1 MASVIVQTPD
11 HVHVSNHGAHGDGV
25 HDDYAAIQ
33 GAITAALASKQPLRF
48 DARTYA
54 VSQPIVIDHFLSV
67 FGQPRSGDAWT
78 SIKALEP
85 MRAVLELRGGVTHR
99 VHDVELDADHKAKHA
114 LFLQGC
120 SFGDF
125 DRVTVTRATHDGV
138 FLAKYT
144 DTGGY
149 SIDDNNRWTRLTAA
163 ANGTLF
169 LTPDLR
175 PEYVIGEGTPRVS
188 FPQAVSL
195 PGASC
200 SCEDGSRVVT
210 FEGVDILELDLRPG
224 DPIRIVNGSTRKH
237 FGDHFLVQKVISDSA
252 LAVNVAPDVTASGC
266 SFAIGRGDGYHEEEG
281 DGDNNLA
288 TFHDGLWRANA
299 GCGVQI
305 HGSYGCRFY
314 GGNIEYG
321 PFWGAKIGCY
331 AEEYVSTSISPVFV
345 GTYFEALSRRPFAL
359 ISAVGLRL
367 DGLVAVEGDDAYDA
381 VGGAQTPYVR
391 GIRLS
396 DSGIEPIGFL
406 RNSMPSTWLYDGK
419 LQGHTTIESAVV
431 QPINA
436 TGTNDT
442 PSNHWVIRTGLDP
455 ITLTGTPTLALRTGK
470 FLFLE
475 NEGPASVTLQD
486 DLELPGSGLRLVG
499 PTLTLEPGHVIL
511 LMCNGTRWTQVRT

>member
-1 MASVIVQTPD
+1 MSSVLVQTPD
-11 HVHVSNHGAHGDGV
+11 HVHVSNHGAVGDGV
-25 HDDYAAIQ
+25 HDDSAAIQ

-54 VSQPIVIDHFLSV
+54 VSQPVVIDYFLTVLGS
-67 FGQPRSGDAWT
+67 PRSGDAWT

-85 MRAVLELRGGVTHR
+85 MRAVMELRGGVTHR
-99 VHDVELDADHKAKHA
+99 VHDVELDANRLAKHA
-114 LFLQGC
+114 LLSQGC

-138 FLAKYT
+138 FLAKLT
-144 DTGGY
+144 DTGAA
-149 SIDDNNRWTRLTAA
+149 SIDDNNRWTRITAV

-188 FPQAVSL
+188 YEQAVSL
-195 PGASC
+195 TGASC
-200 SCEDGSRVVT
+200 SCEAGSRVVT
-210 FEGVDILELDLRPG
+210 FDGVDLLELDLRPG

-237 FGDHFLVQKVISDSA
+237 FGDHFLVQAVLSDTT

-299 GCGVQI
+299 GCGLQI
-305 HGSYGCRFY
+305 HGSYGCRMY
-314 GGNIEYG
+314 GGNVEYG
-321 PFWGAKIGCY
+321 PFWGIKLGCY
-331 AEEYVSTSISPVFV
+331 AEEYVSTSISPIFD

-367 DGLVAVEGDDAYDA
+367 DGLVAPEGDDAYDA
-381 VGGAQTPYVR
+381 VGGADTPYVR
-391 GIRLS
+391 GVRIS

-406 RNSMPSTWLYDGK
+406 RNTVPTTRIVDAHI
-419 LQGHTTIESAVV
+419 QGHTVIDGSIV
-431 QPINA
+431 QPINEA
-436 TGTNDT
+436 GTNDT
-442 PSNHWVIRTGLDP
+442 PSNHWLVRTGLDDVV
-455 ITLTGTPTLALRTGK
+455 LTGTPTIALRVGK

-475 NEGPASVTLQD
+475 NDGPATVTLQD
-486 DLELPGSGLRLVG
+486 ESELPGSGLRLAS
-499 PTLTLEPGHVIL
+499 PTIVLEPHQVVL
-511 LMCNGTRWTQVRT
+511 LICNGAAWTQVRT